1 MENLYYANINQKKGK
16 VDILRTADINQ
27 RKENYQRLEN
37 NIT

>member
-1 MENLYYANINQKKGK
+1 METLYYANINQKKVK
-16 VDILRTADINQ
+16 VDILRTADRNQ